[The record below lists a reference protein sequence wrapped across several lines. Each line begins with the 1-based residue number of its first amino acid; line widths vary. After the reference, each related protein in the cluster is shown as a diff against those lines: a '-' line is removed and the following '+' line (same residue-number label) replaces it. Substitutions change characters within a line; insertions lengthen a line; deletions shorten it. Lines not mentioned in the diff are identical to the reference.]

1 MEGLAF
7 ICPMCEGKD
16 FQLKQ
21 ETQVIPYFG
30 EVMLTTDICSDC
42 GYRHSD
48 VMALEEKAPRRFTY
62 RLSDKDGLNLRV
74 IRSGTSSVRID
85 EIGVNIDPGS
95 ASSGYVTNIEGLINR
110 IGAII
115 RQVERD
121 LGSTGDFERLEK
133 AREIQERIARALEG
147 TFALTIVL
155 EDPKGNGAI
164 IGDGV
169 REEDLTDDEVRSP
182 DMPF

>member
-1 MEGLAF
+1 MAF

-30 EVMLTTDICSDC
+30 EVLLTTDICSDC

-48 VMALEEKAPRRFTY
+48 VMALEEKTPKRFTY
-62 RLSDKDGLNLRV
+62 RLSDQKGLSLRV
-74 IRSGTSSVRID
+74 IRSGTSFVRID
-85 EIGVNIDPGS
+85 EIGVTIDPGS

-110 IGAII
+110 VEAII

-121 LGSTGDFERLEK
+121 LESTGDNERLEK
-133 AREIQERIARALEG
+133 ASDILERISNAVEG

-155 EDPKGNGAI
+155 EDPKGNSAI
-164 IGDGV
+164 IGDAV
-169 REEDLTDDEVRSP
+169 EEEDLTQDEILSMKP
-182 DMPF
+182 LL